1 MKLGHTHCT
10 SKPVE
15 STCKDYSACI
25 GHSDMQDYIF
35 SGYFSVPRGRKVS
48 TCKCISMFFINYFI
62 VYILTCIASRQC
74 DHYTAQTG
82 WMLLLLL
89 KPNQNSLLFRVNMQK
104 LLIYRWDIMS
114 FQARLL
120 SLVTIFLCNVCV
132 PEATNKHSL
141 SADAQTNPYDRHIEI
156 ERLQRF

>member
-104 LLIYRWDIMS
+104 LLIYRWDIQHVLCL
-114 FQARLL
+114 FKLVFFLL
-120 SLVTIFLCNVCV
+120 
-132 PEATNKHSL
+132 
-141 SADAQTNPYDRHIEI
+141 
-156 ERLQRF
+156 